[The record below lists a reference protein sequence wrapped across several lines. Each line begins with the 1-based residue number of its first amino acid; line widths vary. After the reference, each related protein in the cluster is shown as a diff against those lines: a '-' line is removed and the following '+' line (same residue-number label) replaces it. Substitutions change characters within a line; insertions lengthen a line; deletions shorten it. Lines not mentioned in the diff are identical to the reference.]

1 MLYIF
6 VEILKLQFSGLE
18 VSSSFPLS
26 PIGTSDNTGFNQ
38 CFRGL
43 EEKKNG
49 VHFSLQAWN
58 CENLFALIGRV
69 VRLIIKQTF
78 KLKVWNIIVWLCQQ
92 QHDDVVQ
99 KNHKLDDSFSPYSR
113 AERARMKFSPIRRW
127 WFCNLPR
134 WSYNIKN
141 TSQESSA
148 QHHSTHN
155 FWRY

>member
-99 KNHKLDDSFSPYSR
+99 KKIINSTIRSRLTAELREREWSSRRYEGDDFATCP
-113 AERARMKFSPIRRW
+113 AD
-127 WFCNLPR
+127 L
-134 WSYNIKN
+134 
-141 TSQESSA
+141 T
-148 QHHSTHN
+148 T
-155 FWRY
+155 